1 MLIFG
6 EKKYVETPFTSE
18 AELERVVEAH
28 HEDIF
33 GSLSIY
39 LQKQLVTTT
48 GGDGSVPD
56 GFVIDPES
64 RRWYIVEVELSQHS
78 VWSHIAPQVAKQIIG
93 ATQPETKQLLID
105 AAINQIRDDDEYTDI
120 LRDMDTD
127 ALGVHKLF
135 QTILDTE
142 PIVGMPIDKV
152 SSDHREWAATLRNDV
167 KLWVV
172 SKYAEW
178 GNQSNIIYQI
188 PEEFSPTVDTAEEHA
203 QEEEGRSKAYHAVTV
218 KDLLDAGLIRAGE
231 TLTYTYGLG
240 GRNRKPYNAVVLE
253 NGSIETEGEV
263 FTSLS
268 YASNHILELA
278 GSRRKTSNGWRC
290 WKNSRG
296 EQLIDVRARYLKS
309 GAGSTT

>member
-105 AAINQIRDDDEYTDI
+105 AAINQIKDDDEYTDI

-178 GNQSNIIYQI
+178 GNQSNVIYQI

-203 QEEEGRSKAYHAVTV
+203 QQDEGRGTYYGVTV
-218 KDLLDAGLIRAGE
+218 KDLIDAELVRVGE
-231 TLTYTYGLG
+231 TLTYTYGKG
-240 GRNRKPYNAVVLE
+240 GRNRKPYSGIVLE
-253 NGSIETEGEV
+253 DGSIETEGKA
-263 FTSLS
+263 FAALS
-268 YASNHILELA
+268 YAALHIIEKA
-278 GSRRKTSNGWRC
+278 GSERKTSNGWWA

-296 EQLIDVRARYLKS
+296 ERMKELRARYLKS
-309 GAGSTT
+309 GAVSTT